1 MAGTIDGST
10 RGVGNVKEKPALVVG
25 IVVLVAVV
33 VVTFGALWLSQY
45 SFGNRSAVYTARF
58 ASAGDMRVGIPVSVR
73 GVPVGKLD
81 AIRLAPDGWVLAEI
95 RMDGTVTLPERPAVI
110 AAPTSLFGEWGATII
125 SLEHEQ
131 PDDPRVFAQL
141 QLAEDPD
148 GEMWPGATLP
158 DIGQLTAQAGRIATD
173 IGLLAERLGA
183 AIDSGTAENIQTIVD
198 DFVQIAGQLREFTVS
213 QMQSINAATSDVV
226 ASADMAALASRD
238 LQALMAR
245 IDSATSDNELETL
258 MSAATGASGDLR
270 HASANLRSMAAAAQ
284 ANEESF
290 VNILVAADSFMTRL
304 EGGRGSLGMAV
315 TDSVLYVETLGA
327 VRDARQ
333 LIADIQEN
341 PRRYFSFSIF

>member
-1 MAGTIDGST
+1 
-10 RGVGNVKEKPALVVG
+10 VKEKPGVLVG
-25 IVVLVAVV
+25 IVVLISVV
-33 VVTFGALWLSQY
+33 VVTAGALWLSDR
-45 SFGNRSAVYTARF
+45 SFGPRRALYTARF
-58 ASAGDMRVGIPVSVR
+58 SSVGDMRVGIPVSVR
-73 GVPVGKLD
+73 GVRVGIVE
-81 AIRLAPDGWVLAEI
+81 AIRLTTGGWVLADI

-125 SLEHEQ
+125 SLEHEP
-131 PDDPRVFAQL
+131 PDDPRIFVLL
-141 QLAEDPD
+141 QSAEDPD
-148 GEMWPGATLP
+148 GVMWPGAALP

-183 AIDSGTAENIQTIVD
+183 AIDSSTAENIQTIVD

-213 QMQSINAATSDVV
+213 QMESINTATSDVV

-245 IDSATSDNELETL
+245 IDSATSNNELDTL
-258 MSAATGASGDLR
+258 MAAATGASGDLR
-270 HASANLRSMAAAAQ
+270 HASASLRSLAAAAQ
-284 ANEESF
+284 ANEQSF
-290 VNILVAADSFMTRL
+290 VNVLVAADSVMTRL
-304 EGGRGSLGMAV
+304 EAGRGSLGMAV

-327 VRDARQ
+327 VRDMRQ

>member
-1 MAGTIDGST
+1 M
-10 RGVGNVKEKPALVVG
+10 KEKPALAVG
-25 IVVLVAVV
+25 LVVLLAVV
-33 VVTFGALWLSQY
+33 VVTLGGLWLSQH
-45 SFGNRSAVYTARF
+45 SFGDRNAVHTVRF
-58 ASAGDMRVGIPVSVR
+58 SSVGDMRVGIPVSVR
-73 GVPVGKLD
+73 GVPVGHVE
-81 AIRLAPDGWVLAEI
+81 AIRLAPDGWVLADI

-110 AAPTSLFGEWGATII
+110 AAPTSLFGEWGANII
-125 SLEHEQ
+125 SLEHEP
-131 PDDPRVFAQL
+131 PDDPRIFVLL
-141 QLAEDPD
+141 QSAEDPD
-148 GEMWPGATLP
+148 GVMWPGAALP

-183 AIDSGTAENIQTIVD
+183 AIDSSTADNIQTIVD

-213 QMQSINAATSDVV
+213 QMESINAATSDVV

-245 IDSATSDNELETL
+245 IDSATASGELETL
-258 MSAATGASGDLR
+258 MTAATGASGDLR
-270 HASANLRSMAAAAQ
+270 HASANLRSLAAAAQ
-284 ANEESF
+284 ANEQSF
-290 VNILVAADSFMTRL
+290 VNILVAADSVMTRL

-327 VRDARQ
+327 VRDMRQ

>member
-1 MAGTIDGST
+1 M
-10 RGVGNVKEKPALVVG
+10 KEKPALAVG
-25 IVVLVAVV
+25 LVVLLAVV
-33 VVTFGALWLSQY
+33 VVTLGGLWLSQH
-45 SFGNRSAVYTARF
+45 SFGDRRAVHTVRF
-58 ASAGDMRVGIPVSVR
+58 SSVGDMRVGIPVNVR
-73 GVPVGKLD
+73 GVRVGYVE
-81 AIRLAPDGWVLAEI
+81 AIRLGPDGWVLADI

-110 AAPTSLFGEWGATII
+110 AAPTSLFGEWGARII
-125 SLEHEQ
+125 SLEHEP
-131 PDDPRVFAQL
+131 PDDPRVFVLL
-141 QLAEDPD
+141 QSAEDPE
-148 GEMWPGATLP
+148 GEMWPGAALP

-183 AIDSGTAENIQTIVD
+183 AIDSSTAENIQTIVD

-213 QMQSINAATSDVV
+213 QMESINAATSDVV

-245 IDSATSDNELETL
+245 IDSATANSELETL
-258 MSAATGASGDLR
+258 MTAATGASGDLR
-270 HASANLRSMAAAAQ
+270 HASANLRSLAAAAQ
-284 ANEESF
+284 ANEQSF
-290 VNILVAADSFMTRL
+290 VNILVAADSVMTRL

-327 VRDARQ
+327 VRDMRQ

>member
-1 MAGTIDGST
+1 
-10 RGVGNVKEKPALVVG
+10 VKEKPALAVG
-25 IVVLVAVV
+25 LVVLLAVV
-33 VVTFGALWLSQY
+33 VVTLGGLWLSQH
-45 SFGNRSAVYTARF
+45 SFGDRNAVHTVRF
-58 ASAGDMRVGIPVSVR
+58 SSVGDMRVGIPVSVR
-73 GVPVGKLD
+73 GVPVGHVE
-81 AIRLAPDGWVLAEI
+81 AIRLAPDGWVLADI

-110 AAPTSLFGEWGATII
+110 AAPTSLFGEWGANII
-125 SLEHEQ
+125 SLEHEP
-131 PDDPRVFAQL
+131 PDDPRIFVLL
-141 QLAEDPD
+141 QSAEDPD
-148 GEMWPGATLP
+148 GVMWPGAALP

-183 AIDSGTAENIQTIVD
+183 AIDSSTAENIQTIVD

-213 QMQSINAATSDVV
+213 QMESINAATSDVV

-245 IDSATSDNELETL
+245 IDSATASGELETL
-258 MSAATGASGDLR
+258 MTAATGASGDLR
-270 HASANLRSMAAAAQ
+270 HASANLRSLAAAAQ
-284 ANEESF
+284 ANEQSF
-290 VNILVAADSFMTRL
+290 VNILVAADSVMTRL

-327 VRDARQ
+327 VRDMRQ